1 MPVYPVASFSKDADR
16 APTLNLCNSV
26 HLFETLILKAS
37 EKPNIHRSIGASDS

>member
-1 MPVYPVASFSKDADR
+1 MPVYSVVSFSKNTDR
-16 APTLNLCNSV
+16 VPTLNLCDSV